1 MSARAPFGALLL
13 LVLFCLAT
21 PVSAFEIE
29 RVISPGG
36 IEAWLVE
43 ERTVPVIVM
52 EAAWEGGTATD
63 TTEKAGTANMAA
75 SLLGEGAGDL
85 PSQAFQARLDD
96 IAAQMSFSVDDDYFN
111 ASLKTLAEARDEA
124 FELFALAISDPRFDD
139 DAVERLR
146 AQLGVAVARNRQS
159 PEWLAA
165 DAWYRAALGDHPYA
179 LNRQG
184 TPESLPRISR
194 DDLSGYVKNVLARD
208 NLKIAVVGPISADE
222 LGMLLDR
229 TFGAL
234 PAEAGLPEIPA
245 VEIATGA
252 QTIVIERDFPQSV
265 VIFGA
270 QGLARDDPDFIPAFM
285 MNHILGGGGFSS
297 RLMEEVREKR
307 GLAYSVGTS
316 LSPRRNAAMII
327 GQVATRNER
336 VGQSL
341 SIIRDELRRMAE
353 AGVSADELADART
366 FLTGSYPLRFTS
378 NSSIANQLIGIQIEN
393 LGIDYVDRRNGLI
406 EAVTQDDIARVARR
420 LLRADDLVVTI
431 VGRPNL
437 APAPEGLPETGD
449 MAPVA
454 APGRQH

>member
-1 MSARAPFGALLL
+1 MTARALFGILLAAI
-13 LVLFCLAT
+13 LFLAT
-21 PVSAFEIE
+21 PLSAFEIE
-29 RVISPGG
+29 RVVSPGG

-52 EAAWEGGTATD
+52 EAAWEGGTVTD
-63 TTEKAGTANMAA
+63 TAEKAGTANMAA

-96 IAAQMSFSVDDDYFN
+96 IAAQMSFSVDNDYFN

-124 FELFALAISDPRFDD
+124 FALFALAIVEPRFDD
-139 DAVERLR
+139 DAVERIR
-146 AQLGVAVARNRQS
+146 AQIGVAVARNRQS
-159 PEWLAA
+159 PDWLAA
-165 DAWYRAALGDHPYA
+165 DAWYRAALGGHPYA

-184 TPESLPRISR
+184 TPETLPRISR
-194 DDLSGYVKNVLARD
+194 DDLIGYTKNVLARN
-208 NLKIAVVGPISADE
+208 NLKISVVGPISAGE
-222 LGMLLDR
+222 LGTLLDK

-234 PAEAGLPEIPA
+234 PAEAVLPEIPV
-245 VEIATGA
+245 VEVASGA
-252 QTIVIERDFPQSV
+252 QTIVVERDFPQSV

-270 QGLARDDPDFIPAFM
+270 QGMARDDPDFIPAFM
-285 MNHILGGGGFSS
+285 MNYILGGGSFSS

-316 LSPRRNAAMII
+316 LSPLKKAAMMF

-341 SIIRDELRRMAE
+341 SIIRGELRRMAE
-353 AGVSADELADART
+353 DGVSPAELADAKT
-366 FLTGSYPLRFTS
+366 YLTGSYPLRFTS
-378 NSSIANQLIGIQIEN
+378 NSAIANQLMGIQTEN
-393 LGIDYVDRRNGLI
+393 LGIDYVERRNGLI
-406 EAVTQDDIARVARR
+406 EDVTQEDIARVARR
-420 LLRADDLVVTI
+420 LLRADDLVVVI

-437 APAPEGLPETGD
+437 SPTVEGLPETGD
-449 MAPVA
+449 MAPPA